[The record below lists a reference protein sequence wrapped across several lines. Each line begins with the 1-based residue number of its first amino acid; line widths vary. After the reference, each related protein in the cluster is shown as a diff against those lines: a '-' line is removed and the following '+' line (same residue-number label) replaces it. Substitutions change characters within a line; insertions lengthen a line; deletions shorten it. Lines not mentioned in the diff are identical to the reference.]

1 MKLKEMTRE
10 ELERFIEEKGIGA
23 EKLEKAKRAQRNL
36 NIALLLGS
44 ASLLVGLS
52 AIAVYKAMSD

>member
-1 MKLKEMTRE
+1 MSRE
-10 ELERFIEEKGIGA
+10 ELERFIEEKGIGS

-52 AIAVYKAMSD
+52 AIAVYKAMSE

>member
-1 MKLKEMTRE
+1 MKLKEMSRE
-10 ELERFIEEKGIGA
+10 ELERFIEEKGIGS

-52 AIAVYKAMSD
+52 AIAVYKAMSE

>member
-1 MKLKEMTRE
+1 MKIKDMTRE
-10 ELERFIEEKGIGA
+10 ELERFIEEKGIGS

-52 AIAVYKAMSD
+52 AIAVYKAMSE